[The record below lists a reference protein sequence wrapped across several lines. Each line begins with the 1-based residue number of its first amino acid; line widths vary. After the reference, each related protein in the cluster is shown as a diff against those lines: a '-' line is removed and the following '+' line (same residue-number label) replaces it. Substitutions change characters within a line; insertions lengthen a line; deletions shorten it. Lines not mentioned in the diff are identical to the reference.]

1 MTSRNHKFIKIIFYK
16 KYFLLNE
23 LCIFASEPIDKYIKR
38 KNMCISNKIGPPV
51 EGDDFFG
58 REKEIQKANKL
69 LDSSHSL
76 LLSAP
81 RRIGKS
87 SLAKRLIEEKKNQGW
102 KCVYIDLEE
111 TTTEDGFLNLVIEAF
126 CKNGIWKQVAEG
138 MSKGLASVLESI
150 EKISLGPV
158 QFNFAKKEDQED
170 LYKNLKELI
179 RHDEDTFI
187 VVDELTLFLTILSKG
202 EDGVEKVA
210 FILNW
215 LRSLRQVSKTKVRW
229 LFCGSVGLRNFTSA
243 MNLGYTVNDLTEF
256 SLDELSRGEA
266 AGLLLELCKSE
277 NIEMSD
283 ELVEYTLN
291 KLYWNIP
298 YFIQI
303 IFSNLAEDY
312 ADKITR
318 EDIDTAYR
326 KLCSENYLST
336 WSERLVEYGEYELPA
351 RQILKLLATRPEG
364 IERESMLNNLMTGQ
378 DASKI
383 EAVDYTLSKVL
394 AMLEN
399 DGYIMKKDALR
410 MFRSPLLRDYWF
422 DRFVQ

>member
-1 MTSRNHKFIKIIFYK
+1 
-16 KYFLLNE
+16 
-23 LCIFASEPIDKYIKR
+23 
-38 KNMCISNKIGPPV
+38 MCISNKIGPPV

-187 VVDELTLFLTILSKG
+187 VVDELTLYLTILSKG
-202 EDGVEKVA
+202 EDGIEKVA

-215 LRSLRQVSKTKVRW
+215 LRSLRQVSRTKVRW

-256 SLDELSRGEA
+256 SLDELSRDEA
-266 AGLLLELCKSE
+266 AGLLTELCKSE

-312 ADKITR
+312 EGKITQ
-318 EDIDTAYR
+318 EDIDAAYR

-351 RQILKLLATRPEG
+351 RQILKLLATLPEG
-364 IERESMLNNLMTGQ
+364 IEREGMLNNLMTGQ

>member
-1 MTSRNHKFIKIIFYK
+1 
-16 KYFLLNE
+16 
-23 LCIFASEPIDKYIKR
+23 
-38 KNMCISNKIGPPV
+38 MCISNKIGPPV

-87 SLAKRLIEEKKNQGW
+87 SLAKRLIEEKKNQEW

-111 TTTEDGFLNLVIEAF
+111 TTTEEGFLNLVIEAF

-158 QFNFAKKEDQED
+158 QFDFGKKEEQED

-202 EDGVEKVA
+202 KDGVEKVA

-256 SLDELSRGEA
+256 SLDELSRDEA

-277 NIEMSD
+277 NIEMSN

-351 RQILKLLATRPEG
+351 RQILKLLAIRPEG
-364 IERESMLNNLMTGQ
+364 MEREGMLNNLMTGQ
-378 DASKI
+378 NSSKI

>member
-1 MTSRNHKFIKIIFYK
+1 
-16 KYFLLNE
+16 
-23 LCIFASEPIDKYIKR
+23 
-38 KNMCISNKIGPPV
+38 MCISNKIGPPV

-58 REKEIQKANKL
+58 REKEIHKANRL
-69 LDSSHSL
+69 LNSSHSL

-111 TTTEDGFLNLVIEAF
+111 TTTEEGFLGLVIESF
-126 CKNGIWKQVAEG
+126 RENGIWKQVAEG
-138 MSKGLASVLESI
+138 MSKGLTSVLDRI

-158 QFNFAKKEDQED
+158 QLDLGRKEDRED
-170 LYKNLKELI
+170 LYKRLKELI

-187 VVDELTLFLTILSKG
+187 VIDELTLFLTSLRKG
-202 EDGVEKVA
+202 ENGTEKVA

-229 LFCGSVGLRNFTSA
+229 LFCSSVGLRNFTSA

-256 SLDELSRGEA
+256 SLDELSRDEA
-266 AGLLLELCKSE
+266 AGLLHELCKSE
-277 NIEMSD
+277 EIEMSD

-303 IFSNLAEDY
+303 IFAKLAEDY
-312 ADKITR
+312 EGKIIR

-351 RQILKLLATRPEG
+351 RQILKLLAIRPEG
-364 IERESMLNNLMTGQ
+364 MEREGMLDNLMTGQ
-378 DASKI
+378 DASNI
-383 EAVDYTLSKVL
+383 EAADYTLSKVL

-422 DRFVQ
+422 DKFVQ

>member
-1 MTSRNHKFIKIIFYK
+1 
-16 KYFLLNE
+16 
-23 LCIFASEPIDKYIKR
+23 
-38 KNMCISNKIGPPV
+38 MCISNKIGPPV

-69 LDSSHSL
+69 LNSSHSL

-111 TTTEDGFLNLVIEAF
+111 TTTENGFLNLVIEAF
-126 CKNGIWKQVAEG
+126 SKNGIWKQVAEG

-158 QFNFAKKEDQED
+158 QFNFGKKEDQED

-187 VVDELTLFLTILSKG
+187 VVDELTLFLTILSKS

-215 LRSLRQVSKTKVRW
+215 LRSLRQISRTKVRW

-256 SLDELSRGEA
+256 SLDELSRDEA

-351 RQILKLLATRPEG
+351 RHILKLLATRPEG
-364 IERESMLNNLMTGQ
+364 IEREGMLNNLMTGQ
-378 DASKI
+378 DPSKI

-422 DRFVQ
+422 DKFVQ

>member
-1 MTSRNHKFIKIIFYK
+1 
-16 KYFLLNE
+16 
-23 LCIFASEPIDKYIKR
+23 
-38 KNMCISNKIGPPV
+38 MCISNKIGPPV

-58 REKEIQKANKL
+58 RAKEIQKANKL

-111 TTTEDGFLNLVIEAF
+111 TTTENGFLNLVIEAF
-126 CKNGIWKQVAEG
+126 SKNGIWKQVAEG

-158 QFNFAKKEDQED
+158 QFNFGKKEDQED

-187 VVDELTLFLTILSKG
+187 VVDELTLFLTILSKS

-215 LRSLRQVSKTKVRW
+215 LRSLRQISRTKVRW

-256 SLDELSRGEA
+256 SLDELSRDEA

-351 RQILKLLATRPEG
+351 RHILKLLATRPEG
-364 IERESMLNNLMTGQ
+364 IEREGMLNNLMTGQ
-378 DASKI
+378 DPSKI

-422 DRFVQ
+422 DKFVQ

>member
-1 MTSRNHKFIKIIFYK
+1 
-16 KYFLLNE
+16 
-23 LCIFASEPIDKYIKR
+23 
-38 KNMCISNKIGPPV
+38 MCISNKIGPPV

-111 TTTEDGFLNLVIEAF
+111 TTTEEGFLNLVIEAF

-158 QFNFAKKEDQED
+158 QFDFGKKEEQED

-202 EDGVEKVA
+202 KDGVEKVA

-256 SLDELSRGEA
+256 SLDELSRDEA

-277 NIEMSD
+277 NIEMSN

-351 RQILKLLATRPEG
+351 RQILKLLAIRPEG
-364 IERESMLNNLMTGQ
+364 MEREGMLNNLMTGQ
-378 DASKI
+378 NSSKI

>member
-1 MTSRNHKFIKIIFYK
+1 
-16 KYFLLNE
+16 
-23 LCIFASEPIDKYIKR
+23 
-38 KNMCISNKIGPPV
+38 MCISNKIGPPV

-87 SLAKRLIEEKKNQGW
+87 SLAKRLMEEKKNQGW

-158 QFNFAKKEDQED
+158 QFNFTKKEDQED

-283 ELVEYTLN
+283 ELIECTLN

-351 RQILKLLATRPEG
+351 RRILKLLATRPEG
-364 IERESMLNNLMTGQ
+364 IEREGMLNNLMTGQ

-422 DRFVQ
+422 ERFVQ

>member
-1 MTSRNHKFIKIIFYK
+1 
-16 KYFLLNE
+16 
-23 LCIFASEPIDKYIKR
+23 
-38 KNMCISNKIGPPV
+38 MCISNKIGPPV

-58 REKEIQKANKL
+58 REKEIHKANRL

-87 SLAKRLIEEKKNQGW
+87 SLAKRLIEEKKNHGW

-111 TTTEDGFLNLVIEAF
+111 TTTEEGFLGLIVESF
-126 CKNGIWKQVAEG
+126 RKNGIWKQVAEG
-138 MSKGLASVLESI
+138 MSKGLASVLERI

-158 QFNFAKKEDQED
+158 QLDLGRKEDQED
-170 LYKNLKELI
+170 LYKILKELI

-187 VVDELTLFLTILSKG
+187 VVDELTLFLTNLSKSESG
-202 EDGVEKVA
+202 AEKVA

-256 SLDELSRGEA
+256 SLDELSREEA

-277 NIEMSD
+277 KIKMSD

-303 IFSNLAEDY
+303 IFSKLAEDY
-312 ADKITR
+312 EDKITR

-351 RQILKLLATRPEG
+351 RQILKLLATRPGG
-364 IERESMLNNLMTGQ
+364 IEREGMLNNLMTGQ
-378 DASKI
+378 DATK
-383 EAVDYTLSKVL
+383 ERVL
-394 AMLEN
+394 
-399 DGYIMKKDALR
+399 
-410 MFRSPLLRDYWF
+410 
-422 DRFVQ
+422 